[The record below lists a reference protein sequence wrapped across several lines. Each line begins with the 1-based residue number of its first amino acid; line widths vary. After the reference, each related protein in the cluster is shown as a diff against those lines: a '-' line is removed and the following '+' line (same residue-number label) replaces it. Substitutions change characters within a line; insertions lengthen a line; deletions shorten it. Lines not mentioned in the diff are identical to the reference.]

1 MNIMFKIAIGAS
13 CIIVVVLSVGFYN
26 LSIDNSIEC
35 AKMDNDL
42 YQHRLAFNQSAE
54 NYRYRTNNLDGQYD
68 LPGDLLAWK
77 NHLLNEYTQVQYE
90 MENLEAKCG
99 S

>member
-1 MNIMFKIAIGAS
+1 MDIMLKIAIVAS
-13 CIIVVVLSVGFYN
+13 GLIVAILSVSFYN
-26 LSIDNSIEC
+26 MSIDDSVEC

-42 YQHRLAFNQSAE
+42 YLHSLAFNESAE
-54 NYRYRTNNLDGQYD
+54 NYRYRANNLQGQFD

-77 NHLLNEYTQVQYE
+77 NHLLNEYTQIQDE
-90 MENLEAKCG
+90 SKTLENKCK